1 MTQRTFQLTV
11 KRLSEMR
18 ALATA
23 AISPAQQGNQTFLYL
38 IHEYCSDPSVGDLRD
53 RFLRFSLEKRT
64 RLAVVPHHAERR
76 GDGVDHY
83 ISGSF
88 VSQPEGP
95 RGLESND
102 PAG

>member
-1 MTQRTFQLTV
+1 
-11 KRLSEMR
+11 MR

-23 AISPAQQGNQTFLYL
+23 AIPPAQQRHQTFLYL

-53 RFLRFSLEKRT
+53 RFLRFSLEKRP
-64 RLAVVPHHAERR
+64 RLAVVPHHAVR
-76 GDGVDHY
+76 GGVGVDHY
-83 ISGSF
+83 LFGSF

-102 PAG
+102 PTG